1 VALEW
6 VYDPRE
12 HFPVQTPQVVLDRR
26 GDACV
31 LGEFFIFWYI
41 LLILVV
47 LPLVDE
53 VFGKNVLSEKCYKF
67 RFLLFLFLG

>member
-1 VALEW
+1 M
-6 VYDPRE
+6 
-12 HFPVQTPQVVLDRR
+12 
-26 GDACV
+26 
-31 LGEFFIFWYI
+31 GEFFIFWYI

-67 RFLLFLFLG
+67 QF